1 MSETEARTEKN
12 ALFGNDLYIFL
23 TTQNIKKLVC
33 VLTNYQIWLLLDMYL
48 HSRRQTKI

>member
-23 TTQNIKKLVC
+23 TTWNIE
-33 VLTNYQIWLLLDMYL
+33 N
-48 HSRRQTKI
+48 